1 MADIVFVTNEDD
13 WQGVYVDGWLKDQ
26 GHNVSWLFVLET
38 LIGEEIECVS
48 SLTVDSNWLS
58 GRGNLPY
65 NFSDVVLK

>member
-13 WQGVYVDGWLKDQ
+13 WQGVYVYGWLKDQ
-26 GHNVSWLFVLET
+26 GHEVSWLFLLET

-48 SLTVDSNWLS
+48 SLTVDSDWLN
-58 GRGNLPY
+58 GRGKLPY

>member
-1 MADIVFVTNEDD
+1 MADIVFVTSEDD

-48 SLTVDSNWLS
+48 SLTVDSDWLNEV
-58 GRGNLPY
+58 GTLPD